1 MEKYKAVTNVATE
14 IKFDADRAH
23 KDPFNDLEVD
33 VLVDEPGGVMH
44 RVPCFWSGGNQ
55 WKLRFSPRVPGEHR
69 FKVEVTKGEDDLL
82 SSYSGIIIAREITA
96 YDGDNLLLRR
106 GALCLSENRRY
117 LQYADGTPFLWL
129 ADTWWQGMSSRLRW
143 PEEFKWLTGE
153 RKAKG
158 FRVIQFA
165 AGFGALVEAFDSRDT
180 NEAGYSWEQ
189 RYERINPAYFDL
201 VDLRIQEL
209 VRMGLVPNIFGF
221 WGYHVNWLG
230 LEKAKQHWRYLI
242 ARYGAYPVVW
252 TVAGEAGMPWYLA
265 DDKEQN
271 AQQQIKILNDIAPYI
286 KEIDPFH
293 RLLTVHPRSGDIEPI
308 NMSPIDFVMNQSGHH
323 EECDGLE
330 PVISDLRNA
339 RERYP
344 NRPVMLGEALY
355 EEQGEGWGS
364 QRIQRAM
371 FWACM
376 LSGAAG
382 HCYGAEGIWQFNRT
396 ESPFGTTPSGIIFGK
411 NTAWQ
416 EAAGYAGSK
425 HIGLGKQFLERHQWW
440 RFEPHQEWIFPAA
453 SDEDYF
459 WPYAAGIPG
468 EIRLFY
474 FPSFARCWWKEK
486 CTVRKLEPNIK
497 YHAYFFDPTT
507 SEEFSLGDVEPTPG
521 GEWVV
526 PRPPVF
532 QDWVLV
538 LEA

>member
-14 IKFDADRAH
+14 IEFDANIH

-33 VLVDEPGGVMH
+33 ALVDEPGGVMH
-44 RVPCFWSGGNQ
+44 RVPCFWAGGNQ

-69 FKVEVTKGEDDLL
+69 FRVEVTKGEDDLL

-106 GALCLSENRRY
+106 GALRLSENGRY
-117 LQYADGTPFLWL
+117 LQHADGTPFLWL
-129 ADTWWQGMSSRLRW
+129 ADCWWCGMNSRLRW
-143 PEEFKWLTGE
+143 PEEFKWLAAD

-158 FRVIQFA
+158 FNVISFT
-165 AGFGALVEAFDSRDT
+165 AGPFGVQEAFDPRDT
-180 NEAGYSWEQ
+180 NEAGHSWEQ
-189 RYERINPAYFDL
+189 RYERINPAYFNL
-201 VDLRIQEL
+201 VDLRVQEL

-252 TVAGEAGMPWYLA
+252 TLAGETGMPWYFA
-265 DDKEQN
+265 DDKEQYG
-271 AQQQIKILNDIAPYI
+271 QKEKEILNDTALYI

-293 RLLTVHPRSGDIEPI
+293 RLLTVHPKAGEIEPI
-308 NMSPIDFVMNQSGHH
+308 PDMNPVDFVMNQSGNH
-323 EECDGLE
+323 EEYEGIG
-330 PVISDLRNA
+330 PVVSDLRTA

-344 NRPVMLGEALY
+344 DRPVMVGEALF
-355 EEQGEGWGS
+355 EGVGGGGCGE
-364 QRIQRAM
+364 RIQRAM

-382 HCYGAEGIWQFNRT
+382 HCYGADGVWQFNRPGA
-396 ESPFGTTPSGIIFGK
+396 PFGVCAWGVAYGDV
-411 NTAWQ
+411 AWQ
-416 EAAGYAGSK
+416 EAAGYPGSK
-425 HIGLGKQFLERHQWW
+425 HVGLGKQLLERYQWW
-440 RFEPHQEWIFPAA
+440 RFEPHPEWIVPAA
-453 SDEDYF
+453 KDEDYF
-459 WPYAAGIPG
+459 QPYAAGIPG

-474 FPSFARCWWKEK
+474 FPRFVRRRGESR
-486 CTVRKLEPNIK
+486 TVRKLEPNIK
-497 YHAYFFDPTT
+497 YHAYYLDPITGK
-507 SEEFSLGDVEPTPG
+507 EFPVGDVESTPE

-526 PRPPVF
+526 PKPPIF

-538 LEA
+538 LEAW

>member
-14 IKFDADRAH
+14 IKFDANSSH

-33 VLVDEPGGVMH
+33 VLVDEPGGVIH

-69 FKVEVTKGEDDLL
+69 FRVEVTKGEDDLL
-82 SSYSGIIIAREITA
+82 SSYSGIIIAREIVA

-106 GALCLSENRRY
+106 GALRLSENRRY
-117 LQYADGTPFLWL
+117 FQHADGTPFLWL
-129 ADTWWQGMSSRLRW
+129 ADTWWHGMSSRLHW
-143 PEEFKWLTGE
+143 PEEFKGLAAD

-158 FRVIQFA
+158 FNVIQFV
-165 AGFGALVEAFDSRDT
+165 AGFSPDVGAFDPRDT
-180 NEAGYSWEQ
+180 NEAGHSWEQ

-201 VDLRIQEL
+201 VDFKVQEL

-230 LEKAKQHWRYLI
+230 LEKTKQHWRYLI

-252 TVAGEAGMPWYLA
+252 TLCGEAGMPWYLA
-265 DDKEQN
+265 DDREQYAQKE
-271 AQQQIKILNDIAPYI
+271 KEILNDTARYI

-293 RLLTVHPRSGDIEPI
+293 RLLTVHPKRWEFEPI
-308 NMSPIDFVMNQSGHH
+308 PDMNPIDFFITQSSHDEYTGGIRLIASH
-323 EECDGLE
+323 
-330 PVISDLRNA
+330 IRTA

-344 NRPVMLGEALY
+344 DRPVMLGEALY
-355 EEQGEGWGS
+355 EGIGGGCKEQ
-364 QRIQRAM
+364 IQRAM
-371 FWACM
+371 FWVCM

-382 HCYGAEGIWQFNRT
+382 HCYGANGVWQFNRP
-396 ESPFGTTPSGIIFGK
+396 EAPFSASPTGVTWG

-416 EAAGYAGSK
+416 EAAGWLGSK
-425 HIGLGKQFLERHQWW
+425 HVGLGKQLLERYQWW
-440 RFEPHQEWIFPAA
+440 RFEPHPEWIFPAA
-453 SDEDYF
+453 KDEEWF
-459 WPYAAGIPG
+459 QPYAAGIPG

-474 FPSFARCWWKEK
+474 FPCVVRTAKKVSH
-486 CTVRKLEPNIK
+486 TVRKLEPNIK
-497 YHAYFFDPTT
+497 YHAYYLDPITGK
-507 SEEFSLGDVEPTPG
+507 EFPVGDVESTPE

-526 PRPPVF
+526 PNSPIF
-532 QDWVLV
+532 QDFVLV